1 MIKKI
6 ESASANRILLLGV
19 VLLIIGLVAVVQP
32 LMVEKGLLWIIGIL
46 MIIGGATQAIKGL
59 TSKDGSNKSFNLVVG
74 ALFAVMGIVVLV
86 CWFSLLAFFTVIIGI
101 LFLIQGFWTMIV
113 AMSAR
118 QAQGHIAMLISGGL
132 SLIIAILILAKWPSS
147 SEYAVGILF
156 GINLIFYG
164 AALLALGTTL
174 RNVPPAIVDGHAQ
187 PAETAAPSETSPAS
201 QESPAAEEGASCD
214 VNKGKQGGS

>member
-6 ESASANRILLLGV
+6 ESASANRFLLLGI
-19 VLLIIGLVAVVQP
+19 VLLIIGLIAVVKP

-46 MIIGGATQAIKGL
+46 MVLGGCTQAVKGL
-59 TSKDGSNKSFNLVVG
+59 RSGEASDKSFNLVVG
-74 ALFAVMGIVVLV
+74 ALFAVMGIIVLV

-101 LFLIQGFWTMIV
+101 LFLIQGFWTLIV

-118 QAQGHIAMLISGGL
+118 HAQGHIAMLLSGVL
-132 SLIIAILILAKWPSS
+132 SLVIAVLILAKWPSS

-174 RNVPPAIVDGHAQ
+174 RSVVPVTLEGLAQ
-187 PAETAAPSETSPAS
+187 PAEGAASDAG
-201 QESPAAEEGASCD
+201 EGSSCEMTEG
-214 VNKGKQGGS
+214 NKGGS

>member
-6 ESASANRILLLGV
+6 ESASANRFLLLGI
-19 VLLIIGLVAVVQP
+19 VLLIIGLIAVVQP

-46 MIIGGATQAIKGL
+46 MVVGGCTQAIKGL
-59 TSKDGSNKSFNLVVG
+59 RSGDAHDNSFNLVVG

-101 LFLIQGFWTMIV
+101 LFLIQGFWTLIV

-118 QAQGHIAMLISGGL
+118 QAQGHIAMLLSGGL
-132 SLIIAILILAKWPSS
+132 SLIIAVLILAKWPSS

-174 RNVPPAIVDGHAQ
+174 RNAAPVTVEGDAQ
-187 PAETAAPSETSPAS
+187 PAETTVP
-201 QESPAAEEGASCD
+201 AEEGASCD
-214 VNKGKQGGS
+214 VNKGNQGGS

>member
-6 ESASANRILLLGV
+6 ESASANRFLLLGI
-19 VLLIIGLVAVVQP
+19 VLLIIGLIAVVQP
-32 LMVEKGLLWIIGIL
+32 LMVEQGLLWIIGIL
-46 MIIGGATQAIKGL
+46 MIVGGCTQAIKGL
-59 TSKDGSNKSFNLVVG
+59 GSGDASDKSFNLVVG

-86 CWFSLLAFFTVIIGI
+86 CWFSLLAFFTVIIGL
-101 LFLIQGFWTMIV
+101 LFLIQGFWTLIV

-174 RNVPPAIVDGHAQ
+174 RNVPPVTVEGDAQ
-187 PAETAAPSETSPAS
+187 PAETSTT
-201 QESPAAEEGASCD
+201 AEEGASCD
-214 VNKGKQGGS
+214 ATKGSEGGS